1 MLAMLRVVT
10 REELSQP
17 YYEFDASG
25 ELLASINS
33 AVRSVTWE
41 QVKLSVAKDTDMV
54 ELVAWIQGGCLGMK
68 GDLAGNVQE
77 YWGIR
82 GELSVTEGVPL
93 YGERTIIPRSLRQA
107 VLKTLHSAHQGVTGM
122 TLRAGVSVYWP
133 KITRDIQ
140 TVRDQCMTC
149 NKIAPTQPKLPP
161 VTPVVPEYP
170 FQHICMDYMTL
181 DGVNYGI
188 YVDRLC
194 DYVMEAV

>member
-1 MLAMLRVVT
+1 M
-10 REELSQP
+10 
-17 YYEFDASG
+17 
-25 ELLASINS
+25 NS

-107 VLKTLHSAHQGVTGM
+107 VLKMLHSAHQGVTGR
-122 TLRAGVSVYWP
+122 TLRA
-133 KITRDIQ
+133 
-140 TVRDQCMTC
+140 
-149 NKIAPTQPKLPP
+149 
-161 VTPVVPEYP
+161 
-170 FQHICMDYMTL
+170 
-181 DGVNYGI
+181 
-188 YVDRLC
+188 
-194 DYVMEAV
+194 